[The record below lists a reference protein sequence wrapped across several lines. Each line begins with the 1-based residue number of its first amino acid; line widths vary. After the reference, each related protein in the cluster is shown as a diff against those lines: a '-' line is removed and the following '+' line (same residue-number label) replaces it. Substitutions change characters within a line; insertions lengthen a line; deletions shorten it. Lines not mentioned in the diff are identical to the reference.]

1 MTILQIVKSPDP
13 RLKIKSLPVEKVD
26 DEVRSFMQDMVETMY
41 NEGGIGLAAVQVGVH
56 KRILVMD
63 LNYGSSRYEQEGNDE
78 RGGEKKPMF
87 FVNPQIIYCSDEKN
101 TFNEGCLSF
110 PGQFSEV
117 VRPKIVK
124 VKYLDFYG
132 KQQVIEADELL
143 STCIQHEIDHL
154 DGITFVDRISKLKR
168 DIILKKMKKMQKQVV
183 L

>member
-26 DEVRSFMQDMVETMY
+26 NEVRKFMQDMLETMY

-56 KRILVMD
+56 KRIVVMD
-63 LNYGSSRYEQEGNDE
+63 LNYGSSRYEQEAKT
-78 RGGEKKPMF
+78 EKKPMF
-87 FVNPQIIYCSDEKN
+87 FVNPQIVCCSEEKN